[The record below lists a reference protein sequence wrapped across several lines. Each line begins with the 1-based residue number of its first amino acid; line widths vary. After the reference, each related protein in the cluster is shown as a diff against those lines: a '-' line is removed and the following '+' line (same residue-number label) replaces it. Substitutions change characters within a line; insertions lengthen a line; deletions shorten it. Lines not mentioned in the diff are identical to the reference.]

1 MKCSKCNG
9 PSKVIDSRPNPKGYR
24 KRRECLKCM
33 ARFTTQEIPLE
44 EVSKMQ
50 SKNMKEELRFLIRG
64 ELEMMLDRV
73 MGRLSRDE
81 KDSIKEVEH
90 NAIQVRDACLSKR
103 ARANCG

>member
-1 MKCSKCNG
+1 MKCPKCNG
-9 PSKVIDSRPNPKGYR
+9 PSKVMETRPNKRGYR
-24 KRRECLKCM
+24 KRRECLTCM
-33 ARFTTQEIPLE
+33 ARFTTQEIPIE

-73 MGRLSRDE
+73 MGRLNRDE

-90 NAIQVRDACLSKR
+90 NAIQVRDAGIAKR